1 MACSSCSPSTCNC
14 TPTAICETCID
25 VTSSECI
32 YYKGY
37 ITNNLGLASNFRFNT
52 FAEKVIDVLGGINSV
67 LDTYPVSI
75 DFARDLTLAH
85 PSGYTTTLTLN
96 RSVSIDGA
104 PATDT
109 LEDTVDQRY
118 YHAYSNFDTASTI
131 SISSSGTVLPLTAG
145 VEYGHNINVTS
156 DSIETGVDNDT
167 QVKRLGKQRVTF
179 DLGYSITPSVAVY
192 MKVVVY
198 SYTATGTVTTA
209 LKTYYITLPASATSD
224 VLSCSFIDAG
234 PTKPSSS
241 ILQKDYYVKVF
252 CTTDKAGN
260 TSSTQT
266 LTIDSGSLLVEESGY

>member
-145 VEYGHNINVTS
+145 VEYGHNINTTS
-156 DSIETGVDNDT
+156 DSIETGLNNGLT
-167 QVKRLGKQRVTF
+167 ERLGKQRVTF
-179 DLGYSITPSVAVY
+179 DLGYSITPDEDVY
-192 MKVVVY
+192 MKIVVY

-209 LKTYYITLPASATSD
+209 LKTYWITATDS
-224 VLSCSFIDAG
+224 VPTSNVISISFIDAG

-252 CTTDKAGN
+252 CYSDKGT